1 MRFLQMRVLLD
12 ENLPVDLAT
21 LLEGDH
27 QVATVAGLRWQG
39 VSNGELLARIEG
51 KFDVL
56 VTMDR
61 GIPYQQ
67 ALGGRAI
74 SVLGLRARSNRPQI
88 YEASCLRSSPRLKA
102 SNAAA
107 FERSVPDHR
116 LLLHGNLRGPERSP
130 GSSRSGWVS
139 RAVQ

>member
-1 MRFLQMRVLLD
+1 MRVLFD
-12 ENLPVDLAT
+12 ENLPIDLAT

-39 VSNGELLARIEG
+39 VSNGELLARMEG

-74 SVLGLRARSNRPQI
+74 SVLGLRARSNR
-88 YEASCLRSSPRLKA
+88 L
-102 SNAAA
+102 
-107 FERSVPDHR
+107 PD
-116 LLLHGNLRGPERSP
+116 LRGLVPEILAALEGIER
-130 GSSRSGWVS
+130 GSF
-139 RAVQ
+139 RALGA